1 MHTLAYILGIASIFF
16 TALPFIKTKA
26 GWIRILDF
34 PRAQIAS
41 LCIISLG
48 LFGWV
53 FDFKD
58 NVVLMIMV
66 LVAAALAYQFSQ
78 IIQFTFL
85 YPVQAKRS
93 RIAPGENSFSII
105 QFNVRME
112 NRDVDRFMKTVKKYD
127 PDIVS
132 INEPDVWWEEQI
144 AELDSI
150 YPYSIK
156 KPLPN
161 TYGMMLYSKFPFTK
175 KEINFLVEEDVPS
188 FFATIQLPSGKEF
201 DLYCLHPKPP
211 TPGTETF
218 ERDTELII
226 VGNNIRKL
234 KRPSVVVGD
243 LNDVAWSYTSKRFQ
257 KFAEVLDPR
266 QGRGLFNTYNVFV
279 PLFRYPLDHFF
290 YTRHFGL
297 LRLRKLR
304 AIGSDHFPM
313 LIQLN
318 LEKS

>member
-1 MHTLAYILGIASIFF
+1 MHTLAYILGISSILF

-58 NVVLMIMV
+58 ELVIAIMI
-66 LVAAALAYQFSQ
+66 LVAGALAYQLSL

-85 YPVQAKRS
+85 YPVQAVRS
-93 RIAPGENSFSII
+93 RQPAGENSFSII

-112 NRDVDRFMKTVKKYD
+112 NRDVDRFKKVVKKYA
-127 PDIVS
+127 PDILS
-132 INEPDVWWEEQI
+132 INEPDDWWADRI
-144 AELDSI
+144 ADLENI

-161 TYGMMLYSKFPFTK
+161 TYGMILYSKFQILQQ
-175 KEINFLVEEDVPS
+175 EINFLVEEDVPS
-188 FFATIQLPSGKEF
+188 FFATIKLPSGKDF
-201 DLYCLHPKPP
+201 DLHCLHPKPP
-211 TPGTETF
+211 TPGTETY

-226 VGNNIRKL
+226 VGNRIK
-234 KRPSVVVGD
+234 KSDHPAVVVGD

-290 YTRHFGL
+290 YTKHFGL

-318 LEKS
+318 LEK